1 MHQYIHYSANAEEF
15 TGMVLDILNENQIPC
30 VLLELEITES
40 VMMESISTV
49 LENINQLREAGVK
62 IALDDFGTGYS
73 SLNYL
78 MHLPINTLKIDKS
91 FIDHI
96 GRGKE
101 NDLLV
106 STIMNIGR
114 RLGLSTV
121 AEGVEYQEQLD
132 YLARRKCERVQ
143 GFLLS
148 KPLSQADTELLLMES
163 GSQLLQ

>member
-1 MHQYIHYSANAEEF
+1 
-15 TGMVLDILNENQIPC
+15 MVLDILNENQIPC
-30 VLLELEITES
+30 ELFELEITES
-40 VMMESISTV
+40 VMMESSIYGAGEYQPV
-49 LENINQLREAGVK
+49 AGAGVK

-101 NDLLV
+101 NELLV

-114 RLGLSTV
+114 GLGLSTV

-132 YLARRKCERVQ
+132 YLSKRKCERVQ

-163 GSQLLQ
+163 GLQLLQ